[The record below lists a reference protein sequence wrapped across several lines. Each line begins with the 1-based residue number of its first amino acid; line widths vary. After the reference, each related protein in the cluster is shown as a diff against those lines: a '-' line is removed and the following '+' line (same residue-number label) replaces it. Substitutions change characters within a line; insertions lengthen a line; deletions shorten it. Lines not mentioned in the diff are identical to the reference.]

1 MNNFILN
8 LTNIFYLKYIT
19 SSVIKYSCLVLL
31 LNIFYYYNFFI
42 DFKSSMILN
51 FESLTDFTGVHY
63 PDISNEIELIYF
75 IISYKLNLRVISK
88 LFINKE
94 DLVISL
100 DKIFKNI
107 SWLEREI

>member
-51 FESLTDFTGVHY
+51 FEILIFFTGVYY

-107 SWLEREI
+107 SWLER